1 MSLSQILK
9 SRRTRLGYTLLDVA
23 KRMGV
28 TEATVQRWESGNIK
42 NLPHKRIVKLAEVL
56 EISPTELMGWNC
68 EKPEPLDDE
77 MQDYINVL
85 HSRPE
90 MKVLFSKSRK
100 ATKEQIEK
108 TLKIL
113 DALSDE

>member
-42 NLPHKRIVKLAEVL
+42 NLPQTHSK
-56 EISPTELMGWNC
+56 ISGRCW
-68 EKPEPLDDE
+68 
-77 MQDYINVL
+77 
-85 HSRPE
+85 
-90 MKVLFSKSRK
+90 KSR
-100 ATKEQIEK
+100 QPN
-108 TLKIL
+108 
-113 DALSDE
+113 